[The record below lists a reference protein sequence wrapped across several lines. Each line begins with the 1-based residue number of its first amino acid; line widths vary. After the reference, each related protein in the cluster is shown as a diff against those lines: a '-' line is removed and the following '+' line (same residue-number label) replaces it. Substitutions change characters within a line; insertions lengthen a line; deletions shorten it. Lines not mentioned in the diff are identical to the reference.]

1 MQTDVRDALHAG
13 PGDHAQDAAPRAD
26 AKGPEAEGFLVLV
39 LHGLSAIHVVAPGE
53 FRYERCQ
60 DT

>member
-13 PGDHAQDAAPRAD
+13 PGDHALDAAPRTG

-39 LHGLSAIHVVAPGE
+39 LHGLSAVHVVAPGE
-53 FRYERCQ
+53 IRYWKWQ